1 MPNLPPRVSPA
12 PRLQRPTAPPVC
24 GLDIAKASGAKV
36 LVRDVQ
42 PGESDCFYAWQH
54 GVIVLSPEVAR
65 GTDIGSLIVAAEEAA
80 HHRQPKWLH
89 RLRILS
95 PARWFAEADAFL
107 RVKRAFGLNC

>member
-1 MPNLPPRVSPA
+1 VQAA
-12 PRLQRPTAPPVC
+12 PRSQRPEASPIC

-36 LVRDVQ
+36 LVRE
-42 PGESDCFYAWQH
+42 PASTEADCFYAWQH
-54 GVIVLSPEVAR
+54 GVIVLSPEVAI
-65 GTDIGSLIVAAEEAA
+65 GTDVGSLIAASEEVA

-89 RLRILS
+89 ALQFLS